1 MFKLT
6 APERL
11 LLRLLAEVG
20 GRYTFRPDGATRAAY
35 AAFNQ
40 DVVTRLQS
48 LQSKGWIRIDL
59 PGSRVLGLSR
69 SGRRYAS
76 VAVEMTEVGKRVL
89 RVSS

>member
-1 MFKLT
+1 MFNLT

-11 LLRLLAEVG
+11 LLVG
-20 GRYTFRPDGATRAAY
+20 GRYTFRPDGTTRAAY

-40 DVVTRLQS
+40 DVVT
-48 LQSKGWIRIDL
+48 
-59 PGSRVLGLSR
+59 

-76 VAVEMTEVGKRVL
+76 VAVEMTEIGKRVL